1 MEGTSS
7 TPPASGEFSDSER
20 TLLEGHFSNLDK
32 PVFAITTPRQ
42 VDRGALMSRYSRT
55 SKSMRRVFLDEFA
68 HNENRGEEFYRRVLT
83 EYGDDSVAELGEAQI
98 AIEGLSN
105 IAVKKIEDRRIGLS
119 FLEKS
124 SRYVDWSRK
133 SGGQYLFY
141 REPAIMESRFADG
154 YLNACNLAFD
164 AYSRSISPMIGY
176 LEEIR
181 PISGYAFT
189 DSSDGTQKLYP
200 RLTDSSDIGSAKKIY
215 RRSVKA
221 TALDM
226 LRGLLPAST
235 LTNVGITGNGRAFE
249 YLLTILYSSELKE
262 EQDLAESIK
271 RELDTVIRSFVRRS
285 NNKHGQE
292 LQEYLRAVR
301 DTAGQISKAHLAGV
315 GAREGYRTDLCWHDP
330 EDVAMNRVIAA
341 LMYEQSPGATYD
353 DIYRHAGAMTREKKA
368 GIIES
373 LAGLRKNRRH
383 RPPRAFEMTGYTFD
397 LINNF
402 GMFRDMHRHRVLT
415 LERQLLTAD
424 HGYAVRPEV
433 EGAGIRKEF
442 EECME
447 ATAEAFGKIRAG
459 HPHQAQYVVN
469 FAYNYPYFVHLNL
482 REAVHLI
489 ELRTTI
495 QGHPDYR
502 WVAHHMHSRIK
513 DAHPALSRI
522 IRFADT
528 REIDLARLEAEKKI
542 ERGRAAGGDAAG
554 RHGSEDGG
562 ANKERV

>member
-133 SGGQYLFY
+133 PGGRYLFY
-141 REPAIMESRFADG
+141 REPTIMASEFADG
-154 YLNACNLAFD
+154 YLNACNLAFYV
-164 AYSRSISPMIGY
+164 YSRNINPMAKYI
-176 LEEIR
+176 EEIR
-181 PISGYAFT
+181 PIEDCFFM
-189 DSSDGTQKLYP
+189 DSSDGTQKPYLYL
-200 RLTDSSDIGSAKKIY
+200 RYNSDIESAKKVY
-215 RRSVKA
+215 KRTTKA
-221 TALDM
+221 AALDM

-249 YLLTILYSSELKE
+249 YMLTILYSSELKE
-262 EQDLAESIK
+262 ERELAKSIK

-285 NNKHGQE
+285 DERYGLE
-292 LQEYLRAVR
+292 LREYLQAVR
-301 DTAGQISKAHLAGV
+301 GTADQISKRYLAGMNRRS
-315 GAREGYRTDLCWHDP
+315 GHLTDLCWCDP
-330 EDVAMNRVIAA
+330 ENVAMNRVIAA
-341 LMYEQSPGATYD
+341 VMYEQSPGVPYS
-353 DIYRHAGAMTREKKA
+353 DICRRTNKLTQVEKV

-373 LAGLRKNRRH
+373 LANLRKNRRH

-397 LINNF
+397 FINNF

-415 LERQLLTAD
+415 LGRQLLTTD
-424 HGYAVRPEV
+424 HEYTVPSVINEI
-433 EGAGIRKEF
+433 GIHKEF
-442 EECME
+442 KECME
-447 ATAEAFGKIRAG
+447 TTAEIFEKIRSK
-459 HPHQAQYVVN
+459 HPYQAQYVVN
-469 FAYNYPYFVHLNL
+469 FAYNYPYFMHLNL
-482 REAVHLI
+482 REAAHLI
-489 ELRTTI
+489 ELRTSV

-502 WVAHHMHSRIK
+502 QVAYNMYREIK
-513 DAHPALSRI
+513 KIHPDLSKI

-528 REIDLARLEAEKKI
+528 RGLDLARFEAEKKI
-542 ERGRAAGGDAAG
+542 EGRRAAGRDAAG

-562 ANKERV
+562 AGKERV